1 MASFIGMSFD
11 SLALT
16 TCIIWAVTIATLD
29 LITFRIYNSA
39 LLMGVFL
46 VWPALFLIGQSF
58 SLSLTVL
65 AFTLLVL
72 AAGLTSL
79 LGMGDVKLLLFVAP
93 WLHYENVRNPLILLI
108 ALSWLQ
114 LMAVLVLKR
123 SFPQRIAFAP
133 AILAAV
139 ALNMAT

>member
-1 MASFIGMSFD
+1 MASLPFMTFD
-11 SLALT
+11 SLALIV
-16 TCIIWAVTIATLD
+16 CIIWAVMVATLD
-29 LITFRIYNSA
+29 LITFRIHNSA
-39 LLMGVFL
+39 LLMGILL

-58 SLSLTVL
+58 NLTLAVL
-65 AFTLLVL
+65 AFTLVIF

-79 LGMGDVKLLLFVAP
+79 VGMGDVKLLLFVAP

-114 LMAVLVLKR
+114 LTAGLVIKG

>member
-1 MASFIGMSFD
+1 MASLPVMSFD

-16 TCIIWAVTIATLD
+16 VCIIWAVTIATHD
-29 LITFRIYNSA
+29 LITFRIYNSS
-39 LLMGVFL
+39 LLMGVLL
-46 VWPALFLIGQSF
+46 VWPALFLIGQTF
-58 SLSLTVL
+58 NLSLAVL
-65 AFTLLVL
+65 AFTLVVSV
-72 AAGLTSL
+72 AGLTSL
-79 LGMGDVKLLLFVAP
+79 IGMGDVKLLLFAAP
-93 WLHYENVRNPLILLI
+93 WLHFDNVRNPLILLI
-108 ALSWLQ
+108 VLSWLQ

>member
-1 MASFIGMSFD
+1 MAILPVMTFD

-16 TCIIWAVTIATLD
+16 VCIIWAVTVATLD
-29 LITFRIYNSA
+29 LITFRVYNSA

-46 VWPALFLIGQSF
+46 VWPALYMIGQSF
-58 SLSLTVL
+58 NLSLAVL

-72 AAGLTSL
+72 ASGLTSL
-79 LGMGDVKLLLFVAP
+79 VGMGDVKLLLFVAP

-114 LMAVLVLKR
+114 LTAGLVIKG

-133 AILAAV
+133 AILAAA

>member
-1 MASFIGMSFD
+1 MASLPIMNFD

-16 TCIIWAVTIATLD
+16 VCIIWAVTIATLD

-39 LLMGVFL
+39 LLTGLFL

-58 SLSLTVL
+58 NLSLTVL

-72 AAGLTSL
+72 TAGLTSL

-114 LMAVLVLKR
+114 LTAGLVIKG

>member
-1 MASFIGMSFD
+1 MASLPVMSFD

-16 TCIIWAVTIATLD
+16 VCIVWAVTIATLD
-29 LITFRIYNSA
+29 LITFRIYNSS
-39 LLMGVFL
+39 LLMGVLL
-46 VWPALFLIGQSF
+46 VWPALFLIGQTF
-58 SLSLTVL
+58 DLSLAVL
-65 AFTLLVL
+65 VFTLLVL

-79 LGMGDVKLLLFVAP
+79 VGMGDVKLLLFAAP
-93 WLHYENVRNPLILLI
+93 WLHFDNVRNPLILAI
-108 ALSWLQ
+108 VLSWLQ

>member
-1 MASFIGMSFD
+1 MASLPLMSFD

-16 TCIIWAVTIATLD
+16 VCIIWAVTIATLD

-39 LLMGVFL
+39 LLTGLFL
-46 VWPALFLIGQSF
+46 VWPALFFIGQSF
-58 SLSLTVL
+58 TLSLAVL
-65 AFTLLVL
+65 TFTLLVS
-72 AAGLTSL
+72 AAGLISL
-79 LGMGDVKLLLFVAP
+79 IGMGDVKLLLFAAP
-93 WLHYENVRNPLILLI
+93 WLHFDNVRNPLILLI
-108 ALSWLQ
+108 VLSWLQ

-133 AILAAV
+133 AILAAL

>member
-1 MASFIGMSFD
+1 MASLPDMTFD
-11 SLALT
+11 SMPLT
-16 TCIIWAVTIATLD
+16 VCIIWAVTLATLD
-29 LITFRIYNSA
+29 LITFRIYNSS

-58 SLSLTVL
+58 NLSLAVL
-65 AFTLLVL
+65 TFTLVVS

-79 LGMGDVKLLLFVAP
+79 IGMGDVKLLLFAAP
-93 WLHYENVRNPLILLI
+93 WLHFENVRNPLILLI
-108 ALSWLQ
+108 VLSWLQ

-133 AILAAV
+133 AILAAL

>member
-1 MASFIGMSFD
+1 MASLPVMNFD

-16 TCIIWAVTIATLD
+16 VCTIWAVTVATLD
-29 LITFRIYNSA
+29 LISFRIYNSA
-39 LLMGVFL
+39 LLTGLFQ

-58 SLSLTVL
+58 NLSLTVL

-79 LGMGDVKLLLFVAP
+79 LGMGDVKLLLFAAP

-114 LMAVLVLKR
+114 LTAVLVLTR

>member
-1 MASFIGMSFD
+1 MASLPVMSFD
-11 SLALT
+11 SLALAV
-16 TCIIWAVTIATLD
+16 CIIWAVTIAALD

-58 SLSLTVL
+58 NLSLAVL

-79 LGMGDVKLLLFVAP
+79 VGMGDVKLLLFVAP

-114 LMAVLVLKR
+114 LTAGLVIKG

-139 ALNMAT
+139 AVNMAT